1 MPKLINNLPID
12 TQNIEDGLDRKQL
25 VFIKQ
30 RFLQINQ
37 IRFERSCQALTERQQ
52 HFLTLLPL
60 LFHVNHPMLP
70 GYISNQVPYGV
81 AHYSPQKN
89 ELQLAKVYARSFHYQ
104 KDISVKNA
112 AIDALFVMGSPG
124 TIAQTDSSDL
134 DLWVCYRNDLT
145 LQQRDLLQQKSDALI
160 IWTKKNI
167 HLTAHCYLMQSDAF
181 KEEKK
186 LAFNSEASGTAQY
199 YLLLDEFY
207 RTALWLAGKVPLW
220 WFVPAERE
228 ADYDHYVETLIQKR
242 FLKKADV
249 IDFGGVAKIPPEE
262 YLGAGIWQLYK
273 AIESPYKSVLKLLLL
288 EIYATQEN
296 TPLAQPLALKF
307 KQAVYSGITHAD
319 QLDPYIFIYQRI
331 EEYLIAKD
339 NPERLELI
347 RQCFYFKVNRS
358 ISKENR
364 ISWQADLLRSMV
376 SQWSWALSKLQQ
388 LDNRSAWKMNWVLA
402 EHRLLVN
409 ELSHCYQLLNDL
421 HKRLGLQASI
431 SREQLTILGRKLYA
445 EFERRA
451 GKVHLVISDIS
462 RDLTEKELFFIQ
474 SNANGKSWLLQTE
487 SQDATPTHQNT
498 LKHSPQLIE
507 LLVWSL
513 ANGLV
518 SNSTKLHFISNSF
531 TANFSHR
538 QLLDSIVHWLPEK
551 TIDIDNQA
559 FNAPA
564 YITQFLL
571 IANLGHETQTELQ
584 KKGLHLISDRNDAL
598 GFSGFR
604 ENLVQSLDC
613 IYVNSWGEIICRSFE
628 KDALVQFMQYYL
640 QLISRQNFLFP
651 EIRFRCFNSGRGNMI
666 ASRLEELW
674 KQFHYCFIG
683 SGENKPRFLFEAGEQ
698 YFLIES
704 PLTCQ
709 EPIYR
714 TSQLSHLLEKLSA
727 PNHAGSKLFIDPL
740 ALTNTPI
747 QRINQ
752 LYSPKAI
759 QLFYYIQPQAADIYL
774 LDDKGALFYYSSR
787 YHSTPSL
794 LRPLCFFLQ
803 NLINKLEFVTNV
815 VNTAPKLLCFEI
827 HKKHRFI
834 NSEQS
839 DWILEPRK
847 IEGDLR
853 HLPLF
858 NIKVIAETLDNDH
871 PQYLIYCNEQ
881 EFSSYLYGDRIFEQV
896 AAYIKSQRKDQEP
909 YPCYITDLDISRHH
923 SFTSEFTL
931 IEFWRMKMVLEEK
944 INTAYRS
951 LHSTHHT

>member
-12 TQNIEDGLDRKQL
+12 TRNIEEGLDRKQL
-25 VFIKQ
+25 AFIKQ

-37 IRFERSCQALTERQQ
+37 TRLERSCQALTERQQ
-52 HFLTLLPL
+52 HFLTILPL
-60 LFHVNHPMLP
+60 LFHVNHPLLP
-70 GYISNQVPYGV
+70 GYISNQVPSGV
-81 AHYSPQKN
+81 AQYLPQKN
-89 ELQLAKVYARSFHYQ
+89 ELQLAKIIARSFHYQ
-104 KDISVKNA
+104 KDIAIKNA

-124 TIAQTDSSDL
+124 TIAQTESSDL

-145 LQQRDLLQQKSDALI
+145 LQQRDLLQQKADALM

-167 HLTAHCYLMQSDAF
+167 HLTVHCYLMQSDAF

-228 ADYDHYVETLIQKR
+228 ADYEYYAETLTQKR
-242 FLKKADV
+242 FLKKADI

-273 AIESPYKSVLKLLLL
+273 AIESPYKSILKLVLL

-296 TPLAQPLALKF
+296 TPLAQPLALEF
-307 KQAVYSGITHAD
+307 KRAVYSGITHAD

-331 EEYLIAKD
+331 EKYLIAKA

-347 RQCFYFKVNRS
+347 RHCFYFKVNRPL
-358 ISKENR
+358 SKENR
-364 ISWQADLLRSMV
+364 SSWQADLLRSMV
-376 SQWSWALSKLQQ
+376 NQWSWTLSKLQQ
-388 LDNRSAWKMNWVLA
+388 LDDRSSWKMDSVLA

-409 ELSHCYQLLNDL
+409 ELSHCYQLLNDS
-421 HKRLGLQASI
+421 HKQLGLQASI

-462 RDLTEKELFFIQ
+462 RDLTENELFFILNN
-474 SNANGKSWLLQTE
+474 SNGKSWLLQTE
-487 SQDATPTHQNT
+487 YQSIGSQQAA

-518 SNSTKLHFISNSF
+518 SNSTKLHFLSNSF
-531 TANFSHR
+531 TTNFSHH
-538 QLLDSIVHWLPEK
+538 QLLNCIEHWLPEK
-551 TIDIDNQA
+551 SIDIDDQA
-559 FNAPA
+559 FHAPA

-584 KKGLHLISDRNDAL
+584 KKGMHLISDRNDAL
-598 GFSGFR
+598 GYSGFR
-604 ENLVQSLDC
+604 ENLIQSLDC

-628 KDALVQFMQYYL
+628 KDALIQFMQYYL
-640 QLISRQNFLFP
+640 QLISRQSFQFP
-651 EIRFRCFNSGRGNMI
+651 EISFRCFNASRGNMI
-666 ASRLEELW
+666 AARLEELW

-683 SGENKPRFLFEAGEQ
+683 SGESRPRFLFEAGEH
-698 YFLIES
+698 YCLVES
-704 PLTCQ
+704 PLTSQ

-714 TSQLSHLLEKLSA
+714 TSHLSRLLEKLST
-727 PNHAGSKLFIDPL
+727 PSHAGSKLFIDPL

-752 LYSPKAI
+752 LYSPRAI
-759 QLFYYIQPQAADIYL
+759 QLFYYFQPHSADIYL
-774 LDDKGALFYYSSR
+774 LDDKGALFFYSSR
-787 YHSTPSL
+787 YHSTASL

-803 NLINKLEFVTNV
+803 NLINKLEFVTTIE
-815 VNTAPKLLCFEI
+815 NTAPKLLCFEI

-839 DWILEPRK
+839 DWILEPRR

-858 NIKVIAETLDNDH
+858 NIKVIAETLENDQ

-881 EFSSYLYGDRIFEQV
+881 EFSSYLYGDKVFEQV
-896 AAYIKSQRKDQEP
+896 ATYIKSQRKDQEP

-923 SFTSEFTL
+923 SFTTEFTL
-931 IEFWRMKMVLEEK
+931 IEFWRMKMDLEEK
-944 INTAYRS
+944 INAAYRA
-951 LHSTHHT
+951 LHSAHYT